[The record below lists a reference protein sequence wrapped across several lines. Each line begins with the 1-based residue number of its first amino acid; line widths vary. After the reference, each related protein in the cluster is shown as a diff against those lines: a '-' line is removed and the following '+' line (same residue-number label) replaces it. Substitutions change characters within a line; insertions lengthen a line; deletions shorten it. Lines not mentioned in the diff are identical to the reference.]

1 MDQAHLAQLL
11 MRHRTALYAYV
22 LANVRNHA
30 DTEDILQN
38 VSLVVVEAFEQLR
51 DEAGFLPWAIEIARR
66 RILKHHRVAGREQA
80 LDPEL
85 VGRLAEAAG
94 RVEQAT
100 PTPVH
105 HAALRSCLDGLP
117 ATSRRLME
125 QRYDGSVRDV
135 AELAARVE
143 RSVQSVYAQIKR
155 IKAALRDC
163 VERRLEAEGQA

>member
-30 DTEDILQN
+30 DAEDILQN
-38 VSLVVVEAFEQLR
+38 ASVAVVEAFEQLR
-51 DEAGFLPWAIEIARR
+51 DEAGFLPWAIEISRR
-66 RILKHHRVAGREQA
+66 RILKHRRVAGREQA

-85 VGRLAEAAG
+85 VSRLAEAAG
-94 RVEQAT
+94 RVEQT
-100 PTPVH
+100 LPTPVH
-105 HAALRSCLDGLP
+105 QTALRACLDGLP

-125 QRYDGSVRDV
+125 ERYDGSVRDV
-135 AELAARVE
+135 AELASRVG

-155 IKAALRDC
+155 IKTALREC
-163 VERRLEAEGQA
+163 VERRLAAEGHS